1 MRKFYIAWNSV
12 ALSAATA
19 KTILELPSPANIEL
33 ELAELVIGLD
43 VSTAGNLKIEMGTFT
58 TTGTGTAATP
68 QKYTSPGGPIDS
80 AITSTTAKVADT
92 VEPTGFS
99 QGALGGVLYP
109 GLLIPTPL
117 YHVFQWPL
125 EEGFSIPE
133 STNFGIRLT
142 SSVAGNTM
150 GWLAWKE

>member
-12 ALSAATA
+12 ALTAATA

-33 ELAELVIGLD
+33 ELAELVIGCD
-43 VSTAGNLKIEMGTFT
+43 ASSAGNLKIEPGTFT

-80 AITSTTAKVADT
+80 AVSAAKVADT

-99 QGALGGVLYP
+99 QGTLGGALYP
-109 GLLIPTPL
+109 GLLIPLPL
-117 YHVFQWPL
+117 FHIFQWPL
-125 EEGFSIPE
+125 EEGLCIPE

-142 SSVAGNTM
+142 ASVSCNTM
-150 GWLAWKE
+150 GWIAWKE

>member
-1 MRKFYIAWNSV
+1 
-12 ALSAATA
+12 
-19 KTILELPSPANIEL
+19 
-33 ELAELVIGLD
+33 

-80 AITSTTAKVADT
+80 AVSAAKVADT
-92 VEPTGFS
+92 VEPSVFT
-99 QGALGGVLYP
+99 QGTLGGAMYP

-117 YHVFQWPL
+117 YHIFQWPL
-125 EEGFSIPE
+125 EEGFSVPE
-133 STNFGIRLT
+133 SVNFAIRLT
-142 SSVAGNTM
+142 SSVTGNTM